1 MSTTAAGAVTAADG
15 DTGAMAAAGAAPRSS
30 TFDFRTAV
38 LTAALTLVTFA
49 IAVATPPLSGP
60 FCVAGCVTYPYTDFA
75 SRVPRDFLWMWP
87 ALLVTPAFAVL
98 AGSVLEGAPA
108 ERRRHGRLGFGFAL
122 VATGLLTAVYL
133 VQPLDRAGD
142 AGLIEVDQHVS
153 AEDDILAGQRLP
165 PARADQIGLREGNHG
180 AERPLQPPALRPRWL
195 EVSIPFRLVD
205 APPLDTLICTFS
217 PLAAS
222 SPGFGLWAILL
233 CWWILVPW
241 AMVKHWRRWRRRG
254 EGKEGAAEG
263 QDE

>member
-15 DTGAMAAAGAAPRSS
+15 TGAMAAAGAAPRSS

-38 LTAALTLVTFA
+38 LTAALTLVAFA

-98 AGSVLEGAPA
+98 AGSVLERAPA

-133 VQPLDRAGD
+133 VQ
-142 AGLIEVDQHVS
+142 
-153 AEDDILAGQRLP
+153 
-165 PARADQIGLREGNHG
+165 LRFV
-180 AERPLQPPALRPRWL
+180 QP
-195 EVSIPFRLVD
+195 
-205 APPLDTLICTFS
+205 
-217 PLAAS
+217 
-222 SPGFGLWAILL
+222 AILL
-233 CWWILVPW
+233 GETAGLEPWSQYNPHGVFIALEEAGYLLIALAFPFLALALPRTSALERAARRVLMTGAGAMLAFLVGLSIRFGMAVEYRFEVAAITVDW
-241 AMVKHWRRWRRRG
+241 TVIIVVGVLLALRWRV
-254 EGKEGAAEG
+254 
-263 QDE
+263 